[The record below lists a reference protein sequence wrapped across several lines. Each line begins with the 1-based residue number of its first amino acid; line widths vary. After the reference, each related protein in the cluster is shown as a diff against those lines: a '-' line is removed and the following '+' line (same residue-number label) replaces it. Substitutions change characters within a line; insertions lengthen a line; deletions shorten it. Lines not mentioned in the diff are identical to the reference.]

1 MKNEK
6 IILIGAGNVGYHL
19 GRRLHEKDFA
29 IAQVFSRTIEHARDL
44 AKAVQAPY
52 VTKFEDVDR
61 NGDLYIIS
69 VSDSA
74 IAPVARQLARLE
86 LDKPLVVH
94 TSGATPATAL
104 MPYFDR
110 FGVFYPLQTFSRAR
124 KVDFEPIP
132 ICVHAADETDTEQ
145 LLGLARQL
153 SSKVYEL
160 NDEQRATIHVAAVFV
175 NNFANY
181 LFQVGED
188 ILRKADLPFDLLRPL
203 ILETA
208 QKVQEESPA
217 EMQTGPAV
225 RGDEETIKRHLDYLH
240 RFPEYREL
248 YRLLSRR
255 IAEEFN

>member
-1 MKNEK
+1 MEEQK
-6 IILIGAGNVGYHL
+6 IILVGAGNVGYHL

-29 IAQVFSRTIEHARDL
+29 IAQVFSRTIEHAENL

-61 NGDLYIIS
+61 DGNLYIIS

-86 LDKPLVVH
+86 LDNPLVVH

-124 KVDFEPIP
+124 KVDFESIP
-132 ICVHAADETDTEQ
+132 ICVHAVDENDTEQ
-145 LLGLARQL
+145 LLGLARRL
-153 SSKVYEL
+153 SSKVYAL
-160 NDEQRATIHVAAVFV
+160 DDEQRATLHVAAVFV
-175 NNFANY
+175 NNFSNY

-188 ILRKADLPFDLLRPL
+188 ILREAGLPFDLLRPL

-208 QKVQEESPA
+208 KKVQEQSPGV
-217 EMQTGPAV
+217 MQTGPAV
-225 RGDEETIKRHLDYLH
+225 RGDEETIQRHLEYLH

-248 YRLLSRR
+248 YQLLSRR
-255 IAEEFN
+255 IAEKFN